1 MRIIGIDPGSI
12 KTGYE
17 VIDSDGSKTAYVA
30 SGVID
35 AKKDSFNNRLK
46 IIFESLA
53 EIIKQYKPDQM
64 AIETVFVH
72 KNASSALK
80 LGHARAAA
88 ICASFE
94 SDINIFEYSPRE
106 VKLSTVGTGKAEKEQ
121 VMDMVK
127 LILSIKQST
136 LMLDESDALAV
147 AVCHAHSQTV
157 KAKIEAATK

>member
-12 KTGYE
+12 KTGYG
-17 VIDSDGSKTAYVA
+17 VIDSNGSNTSYVT

-53 EIIKQYKPDQM
+53 EIIREHKPDQM
-64 AIETVFVH
+64 AVETVFVH

-94 SDINIFEYSPRE
+94 SNINLFEYSPRE

-121 VMDMVK
+121 VMEMVK
-127 LILSIKQST
+127 LILSIKQVK
-136 LMLDESDALAV
+136 LNLDESDALAV
-147 AVCHAHSQTV
+147 GICLHTLNPL
-157 KAKIEAATK
+157 KPR

>member
-12 KTGYE
+12 KTGYG

-53 EIIKQYKPDQM
+53 EILKEYNPDQM

-88 ICASFE
+88 ICSSFE

-106 VKLSTVGTGKAEKEQ
+106 VKLSTVHT
-121 VMDMVK
+121 
-127 LILSIKQST
+127 S
-136 LMLDESDALAV
+136 
-147 AVCHAHSQTV
+147 
-157 KAKIEAATK
+157 